1 MGRPTLLRVRLVH
14 YETSHQKD
22 AFVSTFFCVFPYSL
36 KITVFCNL
44 VLLNAC
50 KYLLLSSRYFYS
62 LRVSAVLD
70 HFGYPAP
77 HLDQWQQRVW
87 YDLGATQE
95 VLHQMRICLSRGLPA
110 IASPP
115 RAESPSPSRRPAAV
129 PIRPTHEEEFVKA
142 SKGGSSAPSTASTGP
157 SSPVAT
163 TSPKT
168 EIKKKRKRKS
178 VKCTVTSE
186 TVSPP
191 EKRKKIISES
201 PDSQAE
207 GPFCDSDTVSVS
219 KDSSHTL

>member
-1 MGRPTLLRVRLVH
+1 MH
-14 YETSHQKD
+14 AS
-22 AFVSTFFCVFPYSL
+22 
-36 KITVFCNL
+36 I
-44 VLLNAC
+44 
-50 KYLLLSSRYFYS
+50 LLSSLLYS

-77 HLDQWQQRVW
+77 HLDQWQQCIW

-95 VLHQMRICLSRGLPA
+95 VLHQMRIRLSRGLPV
-110 IASPP
+110 ITSPP
-115 RAESPSPSRRPAAV
+115 RAESPSPSHRPAAV
-129 PIRPTHEEEFVKA
+129 LIRPTHDGGFVKA
-142 SKGGSSAPSTASTGP
+142 SKGESSAPSTTSTGP
-157 SSPVAT
+157 SSPLVT

-178 VKCTVTSE
+178 VECTVTSE

-207 GPFCDSDTVSVS
+207 GPFCDSVTVSAPE
-219 KDSSHTL
+219 DSPHTL

>member
-1 MGRPTLLRVRLVH
+1 M
-14 YETSHQKD
+14 
-22 AFVSTFFCVFPYSL
+22 
-36 KITVFCNL
+36 
-44 VLLNAC
+44 
-50 KYLLLSSRYFYS
+50 
-62 LRVSAVLD
+62 SAVLD

-95 VLHQMRICLSRGLPA
+95 ILHQMRIRLSRGLPA

-115 RAESPSPSRRPAAV
+115 RTESPSPSRRPAAA
-129 PIRPTHEEEFVKA
+129 PICPIHEGEFVKA

-157 SSPVAT
+157 SPSVAT

-168 EIKKKRKRKS
+168 EIKKKRKRKPS
-178 VKCTVTSE
+178 KCTITSE

-191 EKRKKIISES
+191 EKRKKKVISES

-207 GPFCDSDTVSVS
+207 GPFCDSDTTSAPE
-219 KDSSHTL
+219 DSSHAI

>member
-1 MGRPTLLRVRLVH
+1 M
-14 YETSHQKD
+14 
-22 AFVSTFFCVFPYSL
+22 
-36 KITVFCNL
+36 
-44 VLLNAC
+44 
-50 KYLLLSSRYFYS
+50 
-62 LRVSAVLD
+62 SAVLD

-95 VLHQMRICLSRGLPA
+95 VLHQMRIRLSRGLPT
-110 IASPP
+110 ITSPP
-115 RAESPSPSRRPAAV
+115 RAESPSPSRRPAAAL
-129 PIRPTHEEEFVKA
+129 ILPTHEEESIKA

-157 SSPVAT
+157 SLPVVT

-168 EIKKKRKRKS
+168 ETKKKRKRKS
-178 VKCTVTSE
+178 VKRTVTSE
-186 TVSPP
+186 TVSLP

-219 KDSSHTL
+219 ESSPHTT

>member
-1 MGRPTLLRVRLVH
+1 MSANIFSP
-14 YETSHQKD
+14 D
-22 AFVSTFFCVFPYSL
+22 
-36 KITVFCNL
+36 
-44 VLLNAC
+44 
-50 KYLLLSSRYFYS
+50 YFYS

-95 VLHQMRICLSRGLPA
+95 VLHQMRIRLSRGLPA

-115 RAESPSPSRRPAAV
+115 RAESPSPSRRPAAA
-129 PIRPTHEEEFVKA
+129 PILPTHEEEFVKA

-157 SSPVAT
+157 SPPVAT

-168 EIKKKRKRKS
+168 EMKKKRKRKS
-178 VKCTVTSE
+178 VKRTVTSE

-191 EKRKKIISES
+191 EKRKKIFQS
-201 PDSQAE
+201 PQTPRLRV
-207 GPFCDSDTVSVS
+207 PFAIQTP
-219 KDSSHTL
+219 

>member
-1 MGRPTLLRVRLVH
+1 MQVFFTPSLL
-14 YETSHQKD
+14 
-22 AFVSTFFCVFPYSL
+22 
-36 KITVFCNL
+36 
-44 VLLNAC
+44 
-50 KYLLLSSRYFYS
+50 YS

-77 HLDQWQQRVW
+77 HLDQWQQGIW

-95 VLHQMRICLSRGLPA
+95 VLHQMHIRLSQGLPA

-115 RAESPSPSRRPAAV
+115 RAESPSPSCRPAAV
-129 PIRPTHEEEFVKA
+129 PIRPIHEGEFVKA
-142 SKGGSSAPSTASTGP
+142 SKGGSSAPSTTSTGP
-157 SSPVAT
+157 SSPKAT

-178 VKCTVTSE
+178 VKRTVTSE

-191 EKRKKIISES
+191 EKRNKIISES

-207 GPFCDSDTVSVS
+207 GPFCDSDTVSVP

>member
-1 MGRPTLLRVRLVH
+1 M
-14 YETSHQKD
+14 Q
-22 AFVSTFFCVFPYSL
+22 
-36 KITVFCNL
+36 
-44 VLLNAC
+44 VLLFSW
-50 KYLLLSSRYFYS
+50 LFYS

-77 HLDQWQQRVW
+77 HLDQWQQHVW
-87 YDLGATQE
+87 YDLGATKE
-95 VLHQMRICLSRGLPA
+95 VLHQMRIRLSWGLPA
-110 IASPP
+110 VTSPP
-115 RAESPSPSRRPAAV
+115 RAKSPSPSHRPAAAL
-129 PIRPTHEEEFVKA
+129 IHPTREEEFVKA

-157 SSPVAT
+157 SPPVVT

-178 VKCTVTSE
+178 VKRTVTSE

-207 GPFCDSDTVSVS
+207 GPFCNSDTMSVPE
-219 KDSSHTL
+219 DSSHAL